1 VSYLVASVFYR
12 IDLDVYRIG
21 AQTWLSGGELYG
33 TLPET
38 RAGIS
43 LPFLYPPIAAVLLTP
58 LAVVSY
64 PVASVAFTLI
74 TVAAVALTLT
84 IVIDALGLSRKWLFV
99 LPVVLLLEPI
109 RSTVDFGQVN
119 AVLMLLVVADCLVRN
134 PRWPRGALIGVA
146 AAIKLTPIAFL
157 LFFLI
162 NREYRSVVTAV
173 LSFLATTLAGFL
185 LAWHES
191 VWFWTRTVFHTS
203 DRIDVGHVANQS
215 ITGVLTRLGV
225 TGSLTWLILA
235 AAVITVAVLGMR
247 SAPPPLALSI
257 NALAVLLVSPI
268 SWTHHWVWCVPILL
282 SLLAAGHNI
291 LAACGLVVF
300 SISPHRWFGL
310 GPFNLGQ
317 LLVVAVYFGFALL
330 VLAMVRSRERNL
342 IGPAGKTLSG
352 DTWFSPCH
360 GDDSTPG
367 TQRPPR

>member
-1 VSYLVASVFYR
+1 VIFRGILWSVVLLAVVSYLVASVFYR

-21 AQTWLSGGELYG
+21 AQTWASGGELYG

-64 PVASVAFTLI
+64 PVASVALTLI

-84 IVIDALGLSRKWLFV
+84 IVIDALGLPRKWLFA
-99 LPVVLLLEPI
+99 LPVALLLEPI

-119 AVLMLLVVADCLVRN
+119 AVLMLLVVADCLVRD

-162 NREYRSVVTAV
+162 NREYRSAVTAV
-173 LSFLATTLAGFL
+173 LSFLATTFAGFL

-191 VWFWTRTVFHTS
+191 VWFWTRTVFQTS
-203 DRIDVGHVANQS
+203 DRIDVGHPANQS

-268 SWTHHWVWCVPILL
+268 SWTHHWVWCVPVLL
-282 SLLAAGHNI
+282 SLLAAGHTI

-330 VLAMVRSRERNL
+330 VLAMVRSRERETH
-342 IGPAGKTLSG
+342 G
-352 DTWFSPCH
+352 SPLV
-360 GDDSTPG
+360 GG
-367 TQRPPR
+367 TAS